1 MKKKIGIALFASVLS
16 LALFVSCGGGSKVS
30 GTYSDGTGLTS
41 YTFGSGG
48 KVTTSAMG
56 IEVSAKYK
64 VEGNKVKLI
73 LPQGA
78 IVFDI
83 KDDGSLEGPMGVV
96 LTKEK
101 AK

>member
-1 MKKKIGIALFASVLS
+1 MKKKIGIAFFASVLI
-16 LALFVSCGGGSKVS
+16 LGLLVSCGGSKVS
-30 GTYSDGTGLTS
+30 GTYSDGMGLTA

-56 IEVSAKYK
+56 IEVTAKYK

-78 IVFDI
+78 IVFEI
-83 KDDGSLEGPMGVV
+83 KKDGSLEGPMGVV

-101 AK
+101 